1 MQAVYIDLHIH
12 TSDNANSLNENYDI
26 AELVSQ
32 IKNYVGDVPF
42 MISLT
47 DHNVINKSAYLKA
60 KNLNIN
66 LILGVEL
73 HIKIEKTQSLITV
86 TSILIV
92 QLTKM

>member
-12 TSDNANSLNENYDI
+12 TSNNANSLNENYDI

-47 DHNVINKSAYLKA
+47 DHNVINKSA
-60 KNLNIN
+60 I
-66 LILGVEL
+66 
-73 HIKIEKTQSLITV
+73 
-86 TSILIV
+86 
-92 QLTKM
+92 